1 MTGGLKNISIH
12 ARILSAAVVLIT
24 AATLSLGG
32 LGVYII
38 NQFVTKRF
46 HQRIEFMT
54 QYLAINCELGI
65 LIGEK
70 ELLQGLVENML
81 KQDDVAGVVIM
92 DQDNQVLARG
102 TRPLPGSFKQV
113 EKNVLSSANQESK
126 EWVGNMAEN
135 FRPDSIG
142 KVQMTYSLQ
151 GIKDLTAR
159 MKKQVVYSAL
169 ALNLLACLIFYFI
182 SRSLVA
188 PLVSLADTARRVSLG
203 DRNVRAVPGTTPE
216 TARLSD
222 AFNNMLDS
230 LAQGRN
236 DIVRAYEKMT
246 RQEAL
251 AEVGK
256 FSMMIAH
263 EVKNPLGIIKSS
275 LEMMETEF
283 NIPKDNLLRTYA
295 DEEIVRLNHLIE
307 SFLMFSK
314 PAKPTFLK
322 VDLNQMLGQIIMGFD
337 IQYSSMGVSLDCR
350 IPETGF
356 NAEADFDLLTRG
368 ISNIINNACEAN
380 DHKGHVNITV
390 KEHYKRDSR
399 PHKWELFITDQ
410 GPGISLDE
418 RAKVFEPFFTTKST
432 GTGLGLA
439 FADQVVK
446 AHGGSIRIETPEGG
460 GCCFCLTLFSNIRE
474 TEGFKDEDKDINR

>member
-1 MTGGLKNISIH
+1 MTGVLKNISIH

-24 AATLSLGG
+24 AATLTLGG

-65 LIGEK
+65 LIGETD
-70 ELLQGLVENML
+70 LLQGLVENML
-81 KQDDVAGVVIM
+81 KEDDVTSVVIL
-92 DQDNQVLARG
+92 DQKNQVLVEGR
-102 TRPLPGSFKQV
+102 RPLPGAFKKI
-113 EKNVLSSANQESK
+113 EKDVLSSANQPDK
-126 EWVGNMAEN
+126 EWVGDMTEH
-135 FRPDSIG
+135 FGPDSIG

-151 GIKDLTAR
+151 GIGDLTAR

-169 ALNLLACLIFYFI
+169 ALNLLSCLIFYFI

-188 PLVSLADTARRVSLG
+188 PLMSLADTARRVSQG

-216 TARLSD
+216 IARLSD

-230 LAQGRN
+230 LAKGRKT
-236 DIVRAYEKMT
+236 IVRAYEKIT

-283 NIPKDNLLRTYA
+283 NIPEDNLLRTYA
-295 DEEIVRLNHLIE
+295 QEEIVRLNHLIE

-314 PAKPTFLK
+314 PAKPNFSK
-322 VDLNQMLGQIIMGFD
+322 VDLNQMLEQIIMGFD
-337 IQYSSMGVSLDCR
+337 IQSSSMGVSLDCQ
-350 IPETGF
+350 ISKTPF
-356 NAEADFDLLTRG
+356 KAKADFDLLTRG
-368 ISNIINNACEAN
+368 ISNIIKNACEAN
-380 DHKGHVNITV
+380 DHKGCVKIAV
-390 KEHYKRDSR
+390 KEYYKRDSS
-399 PHKWELFITDQ
+399 PHKWELFIKDQ
-410 GPGISLDE
+410 GPGIPQDE

-446 AHGGSIRIETPEGG
+446 AHGGNIRTQTPEDG

-474 TEGFKDEDKDINR
+474 KEIFKDEDKDINR

>member
-1 MTGGLKNISIH
+1 MTRSLKNLSIH

-24 AATLSLGG
+24 AATLTLGW

-65 LIGEK
+65 LIGETD
-70 ELLQGLVENML
+70 LLQGLVEHML
-81 KQDDVAGVVIM
+81 KEDDVTGVVIL
-92 DQDNQVLARG
+92 DQGNQVLARG
-102 TRPLPGSFKQV
+102 TRPLPGAFKQV
-113 EKNVLSSANQESK
+113 EKNVLSSANQADK
-126 EWVGNMAEN
+126 EWVGDLFEN
-135 FRPDSIG
+135 VGPEIIG

-151 GIKDLTAR
+151 GIKNLTSR
-159 MKKQVVYSAL
+159 MKKQVGYSAL

-188 PLVSLADTARRVSLG
+188 PLVSLANTARKVSQG
-203 DRNVRAVPGTTPE
+203 DRNVRALPGTTPE
-216 TARLSD
+216 TVRLSL

-230 LAQGRN
+230 LANGRQT
-236 DIVRAYEKMT
+236 IVRAYAKMA

-275 LEMMETEF
+275 LEMMEKEF
-283 NIPKDNLLRTYA
+283 NIPEDNMLRMYA
-295 DEEIVRLNHLIE
+295 QEEIVRLNQLIE

-314 PAKPTFLK
+314 PAKPNFTT
-322 VDLNQMLGQIIMGFD
+322 VDLNQMLAQIIMGFEL
-337 IQYSSMGVSLDCR
+337 QFHEMGICLECR
-350 IPETGF
+350 IPENRF
-356 NAEADFDLLTRG
+356 EAQADFDLLTRG
-368 ISNIINNACEAN
+368 ISNIIKNACDAN
-380 DHKGHVNITV
+380 DQQGCVTITV
-390 KEHYKRDSR
+390 KEYYKGGNR
-399 PHKWELFITDQ
+399 PHKWELFIADQ
-410 GPGISLDE
+410 GPGISPDD
-418 RAKVFEPFFTTKST
+418 RVKVFEPFFTTKAT

-439 FADQVVK
+439 FADQAIK
-446 AHGGSIRIETPEGG
+446 AHGGRIGIEFPERGG
-460 GCCFCLTLFSNIRE
+460 TCFCVTLFSHILE
-474 TEGFKDEDKDINR
+474 SEVLKAYDTDIDR